1 MLDDSLTS
9 LQWLQNLNIMKSA
22 VSGES
27 GANDNE
33 VPKVETNQGKNINQK
48 MDMYLSLLNS
58 CIHI

>member
-27 GANDNE
+27 GNNDNE
-33 VPKVETNQGKNINQK
+33 VSKSDINQGKNNNNK
-48 MDMYLSLLNS
+48 
-58 CIHI
+58 